1 MWGGDLGDVG
11 PIPGSERPPGEGNGK
26 PLQYSC
32 LKNPMDRGAW
42 RATKGLQRIEHTCV
56 RVHACTHTHTQRNS
70 TCGLDLVEL
79 WNVSGLHMGECHV
92 GIWTCPFSDSVFGG
106 MGVRV

>member
-1 MWGGDLGDVG
+1 M
-11 PIPGSERPPGEGNGK
+11 
-26 PLQYSC
+26 
-32 LKNPMDRGAW
+32 
-42 RATKGLQRIEHTCV
+42 H
-56 RVHACTHTHTQRNS
+56 THTHTQRNS

-106 MGVRV
+106 MGMRV